1 MENREG
7 IESVRKTLKLLALM
21 AQQGGSLTVTQ
32 IADMLDCS
40 VSSANRFLQTL
51 LLENFARKNP
61 ETNRYELTYR
71 MYALGASNVAHDP
84 SMEKLIPIAHAVS
97 QKYDVSVNINGVEG
111 ENAILLFRVT
121 RFHNKDLDFFSGEMA
136 PVYCTSS
143 GKAILSLM
151 EPEELEPI
159 LEKLQF
165 RAFQNESVSI
175 EQLRE
180 ELRIARQNGYAVCQE
195 EYVSG
200 VFSFSLPVRD
210 RRGHSY
216 AFTLI
221 MPMKDRN
228 RVFRREVIQELQS
241 RLSCIRDT
249 VI

>member
-7 IESVRKTLKLLALM
+7 IESVRKTLKLIELM
-21 AQQGGSLTVTQ
+21 AQHGGSLTVTQ
-32 IADMLDCS
+32 IAESLDCS

-71 MYALGASNVAHDP
+71 MYALGAANVAHDAT
-84 SMEKLIPIAHAVS
+84 MKKLIPIAHAVS
-97 QKYDVSVNINGVEG
+97 QKYEVSVNINGMEG

-143 GKAILSLM
+143 GKAILSMM
-151 EPEELEPI
+151 EPE
-159 LEKLQF
+159 KLDPMLKRLQM
-165 RAFQNESVSI
+165 RAFQGESISV
-175 EQLRE
+175 EQLKE

-210 RRGHSY
+210 RNGHPY

-221 MPMKDRN
+221 MPMRDRK
-228 RVFRREVIQELQS
+228 RVFRKEVIREIQTQLRE
-241 RLSCIRDT
+241 I
-249 VI
+249 